1 MLALFDRFRRESTRV
16 GGQDL
21 PPHPFDLAHGTDT
34 GGLILPEQLRTRRP
48 ESLESS
54 AYYAMSP
61 SRFRAA
67 VDLWLAVPPVY
78 PVEEY
83 SFLDLGCGKGRALL
97 LATELPFRQ
106 AIGVELHRG
115 LARAARRNVRLWQDA
130 RCPAQVLVGDAT
142 RVEVPVGPCL
152 LYLFHPFGEVAM
164 ARLIARL
171 RGEMRERPAGGLDV
185 IYFNPEAGALWRE
198 QAEVR
203 LLWSRVLPMS
213 VEDAAADPV
222 ANPDDLCEAY
232 RWEG

>member
-1 MLALFDRFRRESTRV
+1 MLPLFGQFRRESARV
-16 GGQDL
+16 EGRDL

-48 ESLESS
+48 ESLETS

-67 VDLWLAVPPVY
+67 MDLWLAVPPVY
-78 PVEEY
+78 PIEDY

-97 LATELPFRQ
+97 LAAELPFRQ
-106 AIGVELHRG
+106 TIGIELHRG
-115 LARAARRNVRLWQDA
+115 LARAARRNVRLWQGA
-130 RCPAQVLVGDAT
+130 RCPARVIVGDAT
-142 RVEVPVGPCL
+142 RVEMPSGPCL

-171 RGEMRERPAGGLDV
+171 RETMRERWAGSFDV
-185 IYFNPEAGALWRE
+185 IYFNPEAGQLWRE

-213 VEDAAADPV
+213 AEDAGADPV